1 MIFLTKYA
9 ALLQLNKSIGRFS
22 QSVSSV
28 AQSCPTLCDPMNS
41 STPGLPVHHQLPEFT
56 QTHVHRVSDTMSVQ
70 SCNGD
75 TKSLREKNVL
85 LSDKWLK
92 GKYRHYFPMLWFM
105 TKLIFFPSHNY
116 SPDKQ
121 VLSFSKFRN
130 TVFLCQIWNV
140 IYLEVHLAF
149 WSPRLYL
156 PFLKAPLFPSEN
168 LLLFFEI

>member
-1 MIFLTKYA
+1 MSTRQIV
-9 ALLQLNKSIGRFS
+9 LLLLF
-22 QSVSSV
+22 SV
-28 AQSCPTLCDPMNS
+28 AKSYPTLWDPMNS
-41 STPGLPVHHQLPEFT
+41 STPGLPVHHQLPEST
-56 QTHVHRVSDTMSVQ
+56 QTHVHWVSDAMSVQ

-92 GKYRHYFPMLWFM
+92 GKYCHYFPMLWFM

-130 TVFLCQIWNV
+130 TVFLCQIWKRN
-140 IYLEVHLAF
+140 IFGGSSCLLITQPLPPFSKSTSISF
-149 WSPRLYL
+149 WELTS
-156 PFLKAPLFPSEN
+156 FLWDINTCA
-168 LLLFFEI
+168 